1 MVERESNGFD
11 DRSVPTISQLIA
23 AQMDATGRS
32 FRDLWRAS
40 GERVKHQT
48 FQELRSAPPK
58 SWPKNVET
66 IRGMAAALDVTET
79 AIVMAYAR
87 SLGVDVVGE
96 SVLAQQLP
104 ASAAQLTPAQ
114 RNAIVQLIR
123 SITNQEGTGH
133 GTGTE
138 EVQEPRTQASSEEHR
153 GEAGGGRSRRSPS
166 MTEAEEDHDSKV
178 TALKPQDQVSRFD
191 DGRPSRDPSTRSATS
206 EHGDDAPPFDPSK
219 VLAAKRGKK
228 SDTQ

>member
-87 SLGVDVVGE
+87 SLGVDVAGE

-123 SITNQEGTGH
+123 SITTQEGTGH
-133 GTGTE
+133 ETGIE
-138 EVQEPRTQASSEEHR
+138 EVQEPRTEAGGEEHR
-153 GEAGGGRSRRSPS
+153 GAAGADRSRPGAP
-166 MTEAEEDHDSKV
+166 MTGAGERHDSNV
-178 TALKPQDQVSRFD
+178 TALKRQDQGLRVD
-191 DGRPSRDPSTRSATS
+191 DDCPTDEPTTTHVAGD
-206 EHGDDAPPFDPSK
+206 HGDDAPPFDPTK